1 MVRNH
6 WSIENQLHRAANRWQ
21 LDVSFHEDQ
30 SKVRKD
36 NGAENM
42 STLRKIALQAVK
54 QSQDTQSIK
63 SKRKIA
69 GWNNEYLLNILQNLR
84 F

>member
-1 MVRNH
+1 
-6 WSIENQLHRAANRWQ
+6 
-21 LDVSFHEDQ
+21 
-30 SKVRKD
+30 
-36 NGAENM
+36 M